1 MPSRRPV
8 LSAAPTRRRERRL
21 LLPLLVI
28 IGAVLLIVLAIAAQ
42 GGSQSA
48 EEGLGGDAGEIV
60 EGETEGPDL
69 TEFERRDPADPLAAG
84 PVDAPVGLIVF
95 SDYQCRFCAQWNLQT
110 LPAMMELA
118 DAGELR
124 IEWRDIN
131 VFGEASERAARASHA
146 AAKQGQFW
154 EYHELL
160 FANGER
166 RSDAG
171 LTDQGLT
178 ELAASLGLD
187 TAQFTTDMNSAETA
201 AEVARNAELGI
212 NLGATSTPVF
222 LLGGQPISGAQPTEV
237 FLEAYE
243 TARAAAKS

>member
-1 MPSRRPV
+1 M
-8 LSAAPTRRRERRL
+8 
-21 LLPLLVI
+21 LLPLI
-28 IGAVLLIVLAIAAQ
+28 IIVGAGLLIVLAIAAQ
-42 GGSQSA
+42 GGAKSA
-48 EEGLGGDAGEIV
+48 DEGLGGAAGEIV
-60 EGETEGPDL
+60 EGEAEGPDL

-118 DAGELR
+118 DAGDLR

-146 AAKQGQFW
+146 AAKQGKFW

-160 FANGER
+160 FANGEKR
-166 RSDAG
+166 PDAD

-178 ELAASLGLD
+178 ELAATLGLD
-187 TAQFTTDMNSAETA
+187 LAQFATDLNSTETA
-201 AEVARNAELGI
+201 AEVSRNAELGI

-237 FLEAYE
+237 FLQAYE

>member
-1 MPSRRPV
+1 M
-8 LSAAPTRRRERRL
+8 
-21 LLPLLVI
+21 LLPLI
-28 IGAVLLIVLAIAAQ
+28 IIVGAGLLIVLAIAAQ
-42 GGSQSA
+42 GGAKSA
-48 EEGLGGDAGEIV
+48 DEGLGGAAGEIV
-60 EGETEGPDL
+60 EGEAEGPDL

-118 DAGELR
+118 DAGDLR

-146 AAKQGQFW
+146 AAKQGKFW

-160 FANGER
+160 FANGEKR
-166 RSDAG
+166 PDAD

-178 ELAASLGLD
+178 ELAATLGLD
-187 TAQFTTDMNSAETA
+187 LAQFGTDLNSTETA
-201 AEVARNAELGI
+201 AEVSRNAELGI

-237 FLEAYE
+237 FLQAYE